1 MPLRRYSCNGLLVNT
16 TRSSPPSSPW
26 LPGVAAV
33 ALVGAV
39 VVAGIAGG
47 WTADDGEGGPTASTD
62 PARRSA
68 TTQRGPVATVSVD
81 TVAPRRKSR
90 LDDPVGFGMYGGD
103 VTKVQ
108 RRLKKLSFDPGP
120 IDGNFGERTR
130 AAVWGFE
137 KLVLGVDAAEATGVV
152 TQRVWSRMQD
162 RIVIEPRRPESTDSH
177 TEVYLPEQMV
187 IFFRRDEPVLISHMS
202 SGDNAEWCDDVVIS
216 PGEYGNAEG
225 TEPLRRRECGE
236 SITPGGVFNY
246 ERQVEGVRQSAL
258 GGMWNPVYFNYGI
271 AIHGA
276 MTVPLEPAS
285 HGCIRIP
292 IETSEWFQDIVQ
304 MGDQVFVFDGVKEPE
319 EYGPQLPVFNKID
332 PEWLATSTTSTLPPP
347 TTTSTP
353 PTTTPPTTAPPAT
366 TMPPT
371 APPTAPPTPPPS
383 TTTTTPPTPPPSTT
397 TTTPPTRAPA
407 PTTTTTTTS
416 MPSTTPVSSPPPP
429 TGVATPPSR

>member
-1 MPLRRYSCNGLLVNT
+1 MPLRRYSCDGLLVNT
-16 TRSSPPSSPW
+16 TRSTPPSSPW
-26 LPGVAAV
+26 LPGVAAA
-33 ALVGAV
+33 ALMGAV

-47 WTADDGEGGPTASTD
+47 WTADDGEGGPTASSD
-62 PARRSA
+62 LARRGA

-81 TVAPRRKSR
+81 TVAPRRKSQ
-90 LDDPVGFGMYGGD
+90 LDDPVGFGMYGDD

-162 RIVIEPRRPESTDSH
+162 RIVVEPRRPESTDSH
-177 TEVYLPEQMV
+177 TEIYLPEQMV

-225 TEPLRRRECGE
+225 TEPLRRRECGV
-236 SITPGGVFNY
+236 SITPGGVFNF
-246 ERQVEGVRQSAL
+246 ERKVEGLRQSAL
-258 GGMWNPVYFNYGI
+258 GGLWNPIYFNYGI

-285 HGCIRIP
+285 HGCVRVP
-292 IETSEWFQDIVQ
+292 IETSERFQDILRL
-304 MGDQVFVFDGVKEPE
+304 GDQVFVFDGVKEPE
-319 EYGPQLPVFNKID
+319 EYGAQLPVFNKID
-332 PEWLATSTTSTLPPP
+332 PEWLATSTTSTLPPT
-347 TTTSTP
+347 TTTSMP
-353 PTTTPPTTAPPAT
+353 PTTTPPTTAPPT
-366 TMPPT
+366 T
-371 APPTAPPTPPPS
+371 APPATTLPPPLPPPAPPTPAPP
-383 TTTTTPPTPPPSTT
+383 TTTTTPVVPST
-397 TTTPPTRAPA
+397 AP
-407 PTTTTTTTS
+407 
-416 MPSTTPVSSPPPP
+416 MPSPPPA
-429 TGVATPPSR
+429 TGVDTAPTR